1 LLTNLNKFPLS
12 CIIDSRICS
21 TNYFILYFISWPRIV
36 INEMKFCIF
45 TNFRH
50 NLLMD
55 DFFQQNVCNK
65 SHVVTIE
72 GRKIGIIGY
81 VTPDTKFISK
91 PGLNEKCPQLKEQ
104 Q

>member
-1 LLTNLNKFPLS
+1 
-12 CIIDSRICS
+12 
-21 TNYFILYFISWPRIV
+21 
-36 INEMKFCIF
+36 
-45 TNFRH
+45 
-50 NLLMD
+50 MD